1 MNVKRRPKTQLTWH
15 SLCVLT
21 LPSHLARSEL
31 DSHSEPKVSW
41 TLTNEHAAD
50 KRFQCKHCT
59 FRSGNLAHLR
69 THEETHEDFKFQCKY
84 CLKKLR
90 HKHTLTAHERQHT
103 GEKPFKCSF
112 CENAFTSKS
121 GLRQHMS
128 GAHKVEGPKGG
139 KRGWIHGRKQ
149 KWFIINIGVKLVC
162 SERLQPKNAVN
173 KIADLHDYSG
183 TIYSDIQVTVLA
195 SNISNQN
202 VYYSN
207 KIIFC
212 LFQKL

>member
-1 MNVKRRPKTQLTWH
+1 MKTHEREKIANGEEVLQSDDRLHHYCDRCGQKFAHARTLQSHILRVHENVKFPCPSCPMTFASKLRCIQHQRADH
-15 SLCVLT
+15 ST
-21 LPSHLARSEL
+21 
-31 DSHSEPKVSW
+31 
-41 TLTNEHAAD
+41 D

-149 KWFIINIGVKLVC
+149 K
-162 SERLQPKNAVN
+162 
-173 KIADLHDYSG
+173 
-183 TIYSDIQVTVLA
+183 
-195 SNISNQN
+195 
-202 VYYSN
+202 
-207 KIIFC
+207 
-212 LFQKL
+212 